1 MSSPHPPQPKRVSSV
16 RSFHGDSFTDSYE
29 WLRDKENP
37 EVIDYLTAENTF
49 TEQVTAHQQSLREA
63 IFKEIKERTLETD
76 LSVPQRKGNWWYY
89 SRSVEGEQYPVLC
102 RVPARTDGTDTENFT
117 PPTIEPGSTIA
128 HETVLLDCNKF
139 AKNLPFFSLGS
150 FSPAEDGSIIA
161 FSVDASGDE
170 RFTQHFYDCASQ
182 TILNE
187 TIDNVFAGS
196 FLTPDA
202 TSLIYTVADDSW
214 RPYQVRRHTLG
225 SSAKNDTVLFDEP
238 DVTMWLGAE
247 ISADK
252 SALLIDSGNSE
263 FSEIYVVPFAELDT
277 FNNSATPVIARSQG
291 VQYSVEPVTIND
303 QNYLLICHNFEAVN
317 SELVL
322 APYPAS
328 EDFNVYRAQWKSVMS
343 HRDDIRVEGAT
354 LSATHLVVSARVNT
368 TSRLFFSPLPQLQ
381 ELVSF
386 GHAPVFF
393 EPAGFDDE
401 LYTCSL
407 SSAGADSPVVRFNYE
422 AWVTPTRVY
431 DFFPATNQLILR
443 KETPVLGNFS
453 PANYTAYRLW
463 ATSND
468 GTSIPLSVMH
478 RVDLDMTVPHPILQ
492 YGYGS
497 YEASMD
503 PVFGITRLSL
513 LDRGVIFVVAHIRGG
528 GELGRNWYLKG
539 KKLHKKNTFTDF
551 VATTDFLASQEWV
564 DEKRIAIMGGSAGG
578 LLIGATLN
586 LAPEKY
592 CAAVAQVPFV
602 DALTTILD
610 PELPLS
616 ALEWEEWGNPIES
629 SEVYEYMKSYTPY
642 ENIRPVVYPPIAA
655 VTSLNDT
662 RVFYVEPAKW
672 VAQLRHTIDATSPT
686 PLLKI
691 EMDGGHGGG
700 SGRYTRWH
708 EIAWDY
714 AFLLTYLSPLAV
726 DTKA

>member
-1 MSSPHPPQPKRVSSV
+1 MSAPQPPQTKRLSSV
-16 RSFHGDSFTDSYE
+16 RSYHGDSFTDSYE

-49 TEQVTAHQQSLREA
+49 TERITAGQQPLRDT
-63 IFKEIKERTLETD
+63 IFEEIKERTLETD
-76 LSVPQRKGNWWYY
+76 LSVPQRKGNFWYY
-89 SRSVEGEQYPVLC
+89 SRSVEGKQYPVMC
-102 RVPARTDGTDTENFT
+102 RVPAQTDGTDSENFT
-117 PPTIEPGSTIA
+117 PPTVEPGTPVD
-128 HETVLLDCNKF
+128 HETVLLDCNEF
-139 AKNLPFFSLGS
+139 AKDLPFFSLGS
-150 FSPAEDGSIIA
+150 FSPAEDGSLLA

-170 RFTQHFYDCASQ
+170 RFTQHFYNCETQQLLD
-182 TILNE
+182 E

-214 RPYQVRRHTLG
+214 RPYQVRRHVLG
-225 SSAKNDTVLFDEP
+225 TSADNDAVLFNEP

-277 FNNSATPVIARSQG
+277 FHEAANPVIARAQK
-291 VQYSVEPVTIND
+291 VQYSVEPVTLD
-303 QNYLLICHNFEAVN
+303 SQKYLLICHNFEAVN

-322 APYPAS
+322 APYPES
-328 EDFNVYRAQWKSVMS
+328 EDFDSYRALWKPVMK
-343 HRDDIRVEGAT
+343 HREDVRIEGAT
-354 LSATHLVVSARVNT
+354 LSATHLVVSARANT
-368 TSRLFFSPLPQLQ
+368 TSRLFFSPLSQLR
-381 ELVSF
+381 ELAIND
-386 GHAPVFF
+386 HQLVFS

-407 SSAGADSPVVRFNYE
+407 TSASADSPVVRFSYE

-431 DFFPATNQLILR
+431 DFFPATDQLLLR
-443 KETPVLGNFS
+443 KETPVLGDFS
-453 PANYTAYRLW
+453 TDNYTAYRLW
-463 ATSND
+463 ASAED
-468 GTSIPLSVMH
+468 GTRIPLSIMH
-478 RVDLDMTVPHPILQ
+478 RADLDMTAPHPVLQ

-610 PELPLS
+610 PDLPLS

-714 AFLLTYLSPLAV
+714 AFLLTYLSPSAV

>member
-1 MSSPHPPQPKRVSSV
+1 MSAPHPPQPKRVSSV

-277 FNNSATPVIARSQG
+277 FNSSATPVIARSQG
-291 VQYSVEPVTIND
+291 VQYSVEPVTING

-354 LSATHLVVSARVNT
+354 LSATHLVVSARANT

-407 SSAGADSPVVRFNYE
+407 TSAGADSPVVRFNYE

-503 PVFGITRLSL
+503 PVFGVARLSV

-528 GELGRNWYLKG
+528 GELGRNWYLDG

-551 VATTDFLASQEWV
+551 VAATDFLATQEWA

-578 LLIGATLN
+578 LLIGAALN

-610 PELPLS
+610 PDLPLS